1 MPILTAH
8 AASPIIAN
16 DVPASRTAAFFSALD
31 DDDLLRARAL
41 FDAEI
46 QRRARSNSEL
56 RFTAAL
62 LMPSLS
68 LSHAFRTVQGI
79 LRYRDAHTRRA
90 PGEFLSVEVTAR
102 DITVF
107 RGSAPVSITHDIAD
121 ALREMDERTSI
132 LVPRAASGR
141 GN

>member
-1 MPILTAH
+1 MSILTAH
-8 AASPIIAN
+8 AASPIIAA

-31 DDDLLRARAL
+31 DDDLRRARAL

-46 QRRARSNSEL
+46 RRRAGRNSEL
-56 RFTAAL
+56 RFAAAL
-62 LMPSLS
+62 SMPSIS

-79 LRYRDAHTRRA
+79 LRHRDAHMRRA

-107 RGSAPVSITHDIAD
+107 QGSAPIVITNDIAD
-121 ALREMDERTSI
+121 ALRGLDERTSI
-132 LVPRAASGR
+132 LVPRAAAGR